1 MEARNKRSVVVAD
14 IEWERTESQSMQQM
28 KRLYGQSLEKKQMN
42 MTGYGDD
49 EVVRDKRAR
58 IRMHWKG
65 EQV

>member
-14 IEWERTESQSMQQM
+14 MEWERTESQSMQQM

-58 IRMHWKG
+58 IWMHWKG